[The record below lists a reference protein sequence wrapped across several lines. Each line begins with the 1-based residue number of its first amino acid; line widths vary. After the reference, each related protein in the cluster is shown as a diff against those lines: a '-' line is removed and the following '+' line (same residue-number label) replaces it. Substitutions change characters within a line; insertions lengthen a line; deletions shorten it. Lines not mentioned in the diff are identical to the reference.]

1 MFSSSSITLSRISRF
16 YQVVLFIQKKNNS
29 VRLLSTASPILS
41 TFPTIRYRHVSP
53 FDRIFVSRFSSSSN
67 SSSSSSSTSPPPS
80 SSSSTSSQ
88 STFIHNVV
96 SKTPTTTRP
105 PTLRIEPPRSPFPP
119 LSSVPGILVMGSAKV
134 LLWTAQGLIWLTKY
148 TFSAIRTQIY
158 EPEVALASRKHM
170 WSDIKHELHHYWV
183 GTKLLFAELKT
194 SSQLTRK
201 VGRGEQLTRRER
213 LQLKRSMGDLLRL
226 VPFIIIVVVP
236 FAEFGL
242 PVLLKFFPNFLPS
255 QFEKPELRQQAF
267 KDSLAVKIEMQALLQ
282 ETLTEMAEQ
291 AASSQTSSKEAKSS
305 QQQLAVELDAMRA
318 GEARLPPE
326 AVLRVAAL
334 FKDEPSLD
342 SMAHWQLAAL
352 SKYAGLS
359 PYGTDSMLRLNL
371 KKSFAEIK
379 LDDQDLMREGTAYLN
394 KKELKDACEA
404 RGMRAVGLTEA
415 QYRAQLDEWLLLAVT
430 KKIPITLLLLSRAF
444 QINTIEGSTSSQE
457 AGKAS
462 VAAEGLQ
469 QTIMSLD
476 SAMVA
481 EARLAPAAAA
491 ASAANDPVE
500 KAEIAKQKLLLI
512 EQQNEL
518 IKAEAA
524 ENEAKVALSKEKA
537 ALNNEVNNP
546 VLTKSVGVGSNVKNE
561 IPGVQK
567 VVRMKA
573 SDATAAA
580 AAVSKETVAIN
591 TAPASLKA
599 LGASFAKERELL
611 AKLRAVREQQQM
623 KKAGTT
629 NTFLEA
635 QLAKMGEQ
643 IEKEAKSKTLAGQL
657 TVADSDDDG
666 SITRMELIAALR
678 AASVGD
684 EASQAAALVERL
696 DHEREGSLAIDDVER
711 FLNSLGEK
719 AAIASTTTT
728 TTDSH
733 TPVTGKEKKD

>member
-1 MFSSSSITLSRISRF
+1 MFSAITISRVSRASLGKSFYVLKQRTNVQKNVFLSTISSSASLHIRQPSKFS
-16 YQVVLFIQKKNNS
+16 
-29 VRLLSTASPILS
+29 LLG
-41 TFPTIRYRHVSP
+41 RVY
-53 FDRIFVSRFSSSSN
+53 VSRFSSLSSPP
-67 SSSSSSSTSPPPS
+67 PPPS
-80 SSSSTSSQ
+80 SSSSSSRAVIQ
-88 STFIHNVV
+88 NVV
-96 SKTPTTTRP
+96 SRSPATFRP
-105 PTLRIEPPRSPFPP
+105 PTQRVEPPRSPLPP

-148 TFSAIRTQIY
+148 TYGAIRTQIY

-291 AASSQTSSKEAKSS
+291 AASSQSSSKEAKSE

-318 GEARLPPE
+318 GETRLPPE
-326 AVLRVAAL
+326 VVLRVAAL

-352 SKYAGLS
+352 AKYVGIS
-359 PYGTDSMLRLNL
+359 PYGTDSMLRQNL
-371 KKSFAEIK
+371 KKSFADIK

-404 RGMRAVGLTEA
+404 RGLRAFGLTES
-415 QYRAQLDEWLLLAVT
+415 QYRSQLDEWLMLAVT

-444 QINTIEGSTSSQE
+444 QINNNTVEESAAAPQD
-457 AGKAS
+457 AAKAV

-491 ASAANDPVE
+491 AASGANNAIE

-524 ENEAKVALSKEKA
+524 ETEAKAATLKASASSSASAAAEATSQKAADTKAPQEAKVDA
-537 ALNNEVNNP
+537 V
-546 VLTKSVGVGSNVKNE
+546 
-561 IPGVQK
+561 GVQK

-580 AAVSKETVAIN
+580 AAVSKESVAMSS
-591 TAPASLKA
+591 APASLKA

-611 AKLRAVREQQQM
+611 AKLRAVREQQMM
-623 KKAGTT
+623 KKSTGATST
-629 NTFLEA
+629 SFLEA

-657 TVADSDDDG
+657 TQADADDDG

-684 EASQAAALVERL
+684 EAAQAAALVERL

-719 AAIASTTTT
+719 AAAAAKESAAPTL
-728 TTDSH
+728 
-733 TPVTGKEKKD
+733 KEKKE

>member
-1 MFSSSSITLSRISRF
+1 
-16 YQVVLFIQKKNNS
+16 
-29 VRLLSTASPILS
+29 
-41 TFPTIRYRHVSP
+41 
-53 FDRIFVSRFSSSSN
+53 
-67 SSSSSSSTSPPPS
+67 
-80 SSSSTSSQ
+80 
-88 STFIHNVV
+88 
-96 SKTPTTTRP
+96 
-105 PTLRIEPPRSPFPP
+105 
-119 LSSVPGILVMGSAKV
+119 
-134 LLWTAQGLIWLTKY
+134 
-148 TFSAIRTQIY
+148 
-158 EPEVALASRKHM
+158 
-170 WSDIKHELHHYWV
+170 
-183 GTKLLFAELKT
+183 
-194 SSQLTRK
+194 
-201 VGRGEQLTRRER
+201 
-213 LQLKRSMGDLLRL
+213 MGDLLRL

-291 AASSQTSSKEAKSS
+291 AASSQSSSKEAKSE

-318 GEARLPPE
+318 GETRLPPE

-352 SKYAGLS
+352 AKYVGIS
-359 PYGTDSMLRLNL
+359 PYGTDSMLRQNL
-371 KKSFAEIK
+371 KKSFADIK

-404 RGMRAVGLTEA
+404 RGMRAFGLTES
-415 QYRAQLDEWLLLAVT
+415 QYRSQLDEWLMLAVT

-444 QINTIEGSTSSQE
+444 QINNNTVEESAAAPQD
-457 AGKAS
+457 AAKAV

-491 ASAANDPVE
+491 AASGANNAIE

-524 ENEAKVALSKEKA
+524 ETEAKAATLKASASSSASASAATSQKAAETKAPQEAKVDA
-537 ALNNEVNNP
+537 V
-546 VLTKSVGVGSNVKNE
+546 
-561 IPGVQK
+561 GVQK

-580 AAVSKETVAIN
+580 AAVSKESVAMSS
-591 TAPASLKA
+591 APASLKA

-611 AKLRAVREQQQM
+611 AKLRAVREQQMM
-623 KKAGTT
+623 KKSSGATST
-629 NTFLEA
+629 SFLEA

-657 TVADSDDDG
+657 TQADADDDG

-684 EASQAAALVERL
+684 EAAQAAALVERL

-719 AAIASTTTT
+719 AAAAAKESAAPT
-728 TTDSH
+728 
-733 TPVTGKEKKD
+733 VKEKKE

>member
-1 MFSSSSITLSRISRF
+1 MLSSSLISIAGRNYFVVLKNGKNVGGQFKLFNGVYFSSSPLYTQKPLPRLSLTSR
-16 YQVVLFIQKKNNS
+16 
-29 VRLLSTASPILS
+29 ASL
-41 TFPTIRYRHVSP
+41 
-53 FDRIFVSRFSSSSN
+53 SRFSSSSGPPLPP
-67 SSSSSSSTSPPPS
+67 SPPS
-80 SSSSTSSQ
+80 SSRAVIQ
-88 STFIHNVV
+88 NVV
-96 SKTPTTTRP
+96 SRSPSAVRP
-105 PTLRIEPPRSPFPP
+105 PAQRVEPPRSPLPP
-119 LSSVPGILVMGSAKV
+119 LSSIPGYLVMGSAKV
-134 LLWTAQGLIWLTKY
+134 LLWTAQGLVWLTKY
-148 TFSAIRTQIY
+148 TFGAIRTQIY

-183 GTKLLFAELKT
+183 GTKLLVAELKT

-282 ETLTEMAEQ
+282 ETLTEMAEH

-318 GEARLPPE
+318 GETRLPPE

-352 SKYAGLS
+352 SKYVGIS
-359 PYGTDSMLRLNL
+359 PYGTDSMLRQNL

-404 RGMRAVGLTEA
+404 RGMRAFGLTES
-415 QYRAQLDEWLLLAVT
+415 QYRSQLDEWLMLAVT
-430 KKIPITLLLLSRAF
+430 KKIPITLLLLSRSF
-444 QINTIEGSTSSQE
+444 QINNSDEGSSASPQD
-457 AGKAS
+457 AAKAA

-491 ASAANDPVE
+491 ASGANNAVE

-524 ENEAKVALSKEKA
+524 ENEAKASTLKANSSTAASSTTTATQSTEAKA
-537 ALNNEVNNP
+537 AQDSKTDSTV
-546 VLTKSVGVGSNVKNE
+546 
-561 IPGVQK
+561 GVQK

-580 AAVSKETVAIN
+580 AAVSKESVAMSS
-591 TAPASLKA
+591 APASLKA

-611 AKLRAVREQQQM
+611 AKLRAVREQQLT
-623 KKAGTT
+623 KKTSGATST
-629 NTFLEA
+629 SFLEA
-635 QLAKMGEQ
+635 QLAKMGEE
-643 IEKEAKSKTLAGQL
+643 IEQEAKSKTLAGQL
-657 TVADSDDDG
+657 TQADADDDG

-711 FLNSLGEK
+711 FLNTLGEK
-719 AAIASTTTT
+719 AAAASKVPASSPIA
-728 TTDSH
+728 
-733 TPVTGKEKKD
+733 KEKKE

>member
-1 MFSSSSITLSRISRF
+1 MLSSSLISIAGRNFFVVLKNGKNVGGQFKLFNGVYFSSSPLYTQKPLPRLSLTSR
-16 YQVVLFIQKKNNS
+16 
-29 VRLLSTASPILS
+29 ASL
-41 TFPTIRYRHVSP
+41 
-53 FDRIFVSRFSSSSN
+53 SRFSSSSGPPLPP
-67 SSSSSSSTSPPPS
+67 SPPS
-80 SSSSTSSQ
+80 SSRAVIQ
-88 STFIHNVV
+88 NVV
-96 SKTPTTTRP
+96 SRSPSAVRP
-105 PTLRIEPPRSPFPP
+105 PAQRVEPPRSPLPP
-119 LSSVPGILVMGSAKV
+119 LSSIPGYLVMGSAKV
-134 LLWTAQGLIWLTKY
+134 LLWTAQGLVWLTKY
-148 TFSAIRTQIY
+148 TFGAIRTQIY

-183 GTKLLFAELKT
+183 GTKLLVAELKT

-282 ETLTEMAEQ
+282 ETLTEMAEH

-318 GEARLPPE
+318 GETRLPPE

-352 SKYAGLS
+352 SKYVGIS
-359 PYGTDSMLRLNL
+359 PYGTDSMLRQNL

-404 RGMRAVGLTEA
+404 RGMRAFGLTES
-415 QYRAQLDEWLLLAVT
+415 QYRSQLDEWLMLAVT
-430 KKIPITLLLLSRAF
+430 KKIPITLLLLSRSF
-444 QINTIEGSTSSQE
+444 QINNSDEGSSAAPQD
-457 AGKAS
+457 AAKAA

-491 ASAANDPVE
+491 ASGANNAVE

-524 ENEAKVALSKEKA
+524 ENEAKASTLKANSSTAASSTTTATQSTEAKASQDSKTDST
-537 ALNNEVNNP
+537 V
-546 VLTKSVGVGSNVKNE
+546 
-561 IPGVQK
+561 GVQK

-580 AAVSKETVAIN
+580 AAVSKESVAMSS
-591 TAPASLKA
+591 APASLKA

-611 AKLRAVREQQQM
+611 AKLRAVREQQLT
-623 KKAGTT
+623 KKTSGATST
-629 NTFLEA
+629 SFLEA
-635 QLAKMGEQ
+635 QLAKMGEE
-643 IEKEAKSKTLAGQL
+643 IEQEAKSKTLAGQL
-657 TVADSDDDG
+657 TQADADDDG

-711 FLNSLGEK
+711 FLNTLGEK
-719 AAIASTTTT
+719 AAAASKVPASSPIA
-728 TTDSH
+728 
-733 TPVTGKEKKD
+733 KEKKE

>member
-1 MFSSSSITLSRISRF
+1 MLSSSLISIIYSRNLFILRNGGKKNVGLKYFNGVFFSTSPLPIPRLSLISR
-16 YQVVLFIQKKNNS
+16 
-29 VRLLSTASPILS
+29 AS
-41 TFPTIRYRHVSP
+41 
-53 FDRIFVSRFSSSSN
+53 VSRFSSSSGPPPLPP
-67 SSSSSSSTSPPPS
+67 SPPS
-80 SSSSTSSQ
+80 SSRAVIQ
-88 STFIHNVV
+88 NVV
-96 SKTPTTTRP
+96 SRSPLSVRP
-105 PTLRIEPPRSPFPP
+105 PAQRVEPPRSPLPP
-119 LSSVPGILVMGSAKV
+119 LSSIPGYLVMGSAKV
-134 LLWTAQGLIWLTKY
+134 LLWTAQGLVWLTKY
-148 TFSAIRTQIY
+148 TFGAIRTQIF

-183 GTKLLFAELKT
+183 GTKLLVAELKT

-282 ETLTEMAEQ
+282 ETLTEMAEH

-318 GEARLPPE
+318 GETRLPPE

-352 SKYAGLS
+352 SKYVGIS
-359 PYGTDSMLRLNL
+359 PYGTDSMLRQNL

-404 RGMRAVGLTEA
+404 RGMRAFGLTES
-415 QYRAQLDEWLLLAVT
+415 QYRSQLDEWLMLAVT
-430 KKIPITLLLLSRAF
+430 KKIPITLLLLSRSF
-444 QINTIEGSTSSQE
+444 QINNSDEGSSAAPQD
-457 AGKAS
+457 AAKAA

-481 EARLAPAAAA
+481 EARSAPAAAG
-491 ASAANDPVE
+491 ASGGNNAVE

-524 ENEAKVALSKEKA
+524 ENEAKASTLKANNSSTAASSTTTTTLSTEAKA
-537 ALNNEVNNP
+537 AQDSKTDTV
-546 VLTKSVGVGSNVKNE
+546 
-561 IPGVQK
+561 GVQK

-580 AAVSKETVAIN
+580 AAVSKESVAMSS
-591 TAPASLKA
+591 APASLKA

-611 AKLRAVREQQQM
+611 AKLRAVREQQLT
-623 KKAGTT
+623 KKTSGATST
-629 NTFLEA
+629 SFLEA
-635 QLAKMGEQ
+635 QLAKMGEE
-643 IEKEAKSKTLAGQL
+643 IEQEAKSKTLAGQL
-657 TVADSDDDG
+657 TQADADDDG

-719 AAIASTTTT
+719 AAAAAKVPASSPIA
-728 TTDSH
+728 
-733 TPVTGKEKKD
+733 KEKKE

>member
-1 MFSSSSITLSRISRF
+1 
-16 YQVVLFIQKKNNS
+16 
-29 VRLLSTASPILS
+29 
-41 TFPTIRYRHVSP
+41 
-53 FDRIFVSRFSSSSN
+53 
-67 SSSSSSSTSPPPS
+67 
-80 SSSSTSSQ
+80 
-88 STFIHNVV
+88 
-96 SKTPTTTRP
+96 
-105 PTLRIEPPRSPFPP
+105 
-119 LSSVPGILVMGSAKV
+119 
-134 LLWTAQGLIWLTKY
+134 
-148 TFSAIRTQIY
+148 
-158 EPEVALASRKHM
+158 
-170 WSDIKHELHHYWV
+170 
-183 GTKLLFAELKT
+183 
-194 SSQLTRK
+194 
-201 VGRGEQLTRRER
+201 
-213 LQLKRSMGDLLRL
+213 MGDLLRL

-282 ETLTEMAEQ
+282 ETLTEMAEH

-318 GEARLPPE
+318 GETRLPPE

-352 SKYAGLS
+352 SKYVGIS
-359 PYGTDSMLRLNL
+359 PYGTDSMLRQNL

-404 RGMRAVGLTEA
+404 RGMRAFGLTES
-415 QYRAQLDEWLLLAVT
+415 QYRSQLDEWLMLAVT
-430 KKIPITLLLLSRAF
+430 KKIPITLLLLSRSF
-444 QINTIEGSTSSQE
+444 QINNSDEGSSAAPQD
-457 AGKAS
+457 AAKAA

-481 EARLAPAAAA
+481 EARLAPAAAG
-491 ASAANDPVE
+491 ASGANNAVE

-524 ENEAKVALSKEKA
+524 ENEAKASTLKANNSSTAASSTTTTTQSTEAKA
-537 ALNNEVNNP
+537 AQDSKTDTV
-546 VLTKSVGVGSNVKNE
+546 
-561 IPGVQK
+561 GVQK

-580 AAVSKETVAIN
+580 AAVSKESVAMSS
-591 TAPASLKA
+591 APASLKA

-611 AKLRAVREQQQM
+611 AKLRAVREQQLT
-623 KKAGTT
+623 KKTSGATST
-629 NTFLEA
+629 SFLEA
-635 QLAKMGEQ
+635 QLAKMGEE
-643 IEKEAKSKTLAGQL
+643 IEQEAKSKTLAGQL
-657 TVADSDDDG
+657 TQADADDDG

-719 AAIASTTTT
+719 AAAAAKLPASSPIA
-728 TTDSH
+728 
-733 TPVTGKEKKD
+733 KEKKE

>member
-1 MFSSSSITLSRISRF
+1 MLSSSLISNAGRNFFVVLKNGKNVGGQFKLFNGVYFSSSPLYTQKTLPRLSLTSR
-16 YQVVLFIQKKNNS
+16 
-29 VRLLSTASPILS
+29 ASL
-41 TFPTIRYRHVSP
+41 
-53 FDRIFVSRFSSSSN
+53 SRFSSSSGPPLPP
-67 SSSSSSSTSPPPS
+67 SPPS
-80 SSSSTSSQ
+80 SSRAVIQ
-88 STFIHNVV
+88 NVV
-96 SKTPTTTRP
+96 SRSPSAVRP
-105 PTLRIEPPRSPFPP
+105 PAQRVEPPRSPLPP
-119 LSSVPGILVMGSAKV
+119 LSSIPGYLVMGSAKV
-134 LLWTAQGLIWLTKY
+134 LLWTAQGLVWLTKY
-148 TFSAIRTQIY
+148 TFGAIRTQIY

-183 GTKLLFAELKT
+183 GTKLLVAELKT

-282 ETLTEMAEQ
+282 ETLTEMAEH

-318 GEARLPPE
+318 GETRLPPE

-352 SKYAGLS
+352 SKYVGIS
-359 PYGTDSMLRLNL
+359 PYGTDSMLRQNL

-404 RGMRAVGLTEA
+404 RGMRAFGLTES
-415 QYRAQLDEWLLLAVT
+415 QYRSQLDEWLMLAVT
-430 KKIPITLLLLSRAF
+430 KKIPITLLLLSRSF
-444 QINTIEGSTSSQE
+444 QINNSDEGSSAAPQD
-457 AGKAS
+457 AAKAA

-481 EARLAPAAAA
+481 EARLAPAAA
-491 ASAANDPVE
+491 SGANNAVE

-524 ENEAKVALSKEKA
+524 ENEAKASTLKANSSTAASSTTTTTQSTEAKA
-537 ALNNEVNNP
+537 AQDSKTESTV
-546 VLTKSVGVGSNVKNE
+546 
-561 IPGVQK
+561 GVQK

-580 AAVSKETVAIN
+580 AAVSKESVAMSS
-591 TAPASLKA
+591 APASLKA

-611 AKLRAVREQQQM
+611 AKLRAVREQQLT
-623 KKAGTT
+623 KKTSGATST
-629 NTFLEA
+629 SFLEA
-635 QLAKMGEQ
+635 QLAKMGEE
-643 IEKEAKSKTLAGQL
+643 IEQEAKSKTLAGQL
-657 TVADSDDDG
+657 TQADADDDG

-711 FLNSLGEK
+711 FLNTLGEK
-719 AAIASTTTT
+719 AAAASKVPASSPIA
-728 TTDSH
+728 
-733 TPVTGKEKKD
+733 KEKKE